1 MTVEYTHTIPSREV
15 LVAESSSRLYQI
27 GVEHLI
33 KSQNERRETLKNT
46 KKTKPEI
53 TTSASEEIKSEIKQ
67 VLSRRLRN
75 I

>member
-1 MTVEYTHTIPSREV
+1 MTVEYTHTIPSREA

-33 KSQNERRETLKNT
+33 KSQNERREALKNT

-67 VLSRRLRN
+67 VLSRRLCN